1 MTASPRGANGKE
13 PAYQQ
18 RRQMQVRSL
27 GMQDP
32 LEESMATHSTILA
45 WRIPWTENPG
55 GLQSMG
61 LRRVGHDIATEYAHM
76 QPKVTQLNSWQ
87 RQFSNPVWYDSQ
99 SLCCNSPLFEAS
111 RKLLLPTEGT
121 WRFSHLTSWTVG
133 PEMGKGMR
141 PNFPRSSHDNS
152 SSPATTAPNGEMSQV
167 GKWVGFG

>member
-1 MTASPRGANGKE
+1 MWVIGGFPSSSALENP
-13 PAYQQ
+13 PAIWETQLW
-18 RRQMQVRSL
+18 SL
-27 GMQDP
+27 DA